1 MNTPLAASPASAK
14 PAAHATGIIG
24 LRLILGM
31 LVSLAGSGL
40 FAVLYD
46 GVEDKKRHITHFD
59 TDILHWMH
67 THQEP
72 WLLPIAKTLAL
83 MGSPPTIVGIAVLGV
98 VVGLAWRK
106 VRGAAWT
113 LPIAVAGAGIIIQ
126 GIKLEFHRPRPTL
139 YSPLLH
145 ETGYSFPSGHSLIA
159 IVVYGLLG
167 YFAMHLVKERGK
179 RMFVGACSILLI
191 LAIGISRPYV
201 QVHYPSDVLAGWAAG
216 LPWLMTCI
224 GLHEVLARRYAGAGE
239 AVLSAPGLGNARSPL
254 GVSRRG

>member
-1 MNTPLAASPASAK
+1 MTTPTPAK
-14 PAAHATGIIG
+14 PAAQAGGIISV
-24 LRLILGM
+24 RLILGM

-40 FAVLYD
+40 FALLYEQ
-46 GVEDKKRHITHFD
+46 VEDKGHHITHFD
-59 TDILHWMH
+59 QSILHWMH
-67 THQEP
+67 AHQEP
-72 WLLPIAKTLAL
+72 WLLPIAKGLAFL
-83 MGSPPTIVGIAVLGV
+83 GSPPTIVGIAVLGV
-98 VVGLAWRK
+98 VAGLLWRK

-126 GIKLEFHRPRPTL
+126 GVKLEFHRPRPTL
-139 YSPLLH
+139 YHQLIP
-145 ETGYSFPSGHSLIA
+145 EKGFSFPSGHSLIA

-167 YFAMHLVKERGK
+167 YFAMHLVQGHGR
-179 RMFVGACSILLI
+179 RMVVGALTILLI

-239 AVLSAPGLGNARSPL
+239 PVLSTPGRGNARSPL
-254 GVSRRG
+254 GVSKRS